1 MPILEAKAETI
12 GCINL
17 PISAAS
23 FDLSP
28 LVNALAISRN
38 ASREETH
45 GADSPE
51 SVDTNSEAKIEKP
64 LNPIKI
70 NESTSL
76 TFNNLPG
83 AVRKVTKFLSPAG
96 STGLP
101 RPHRGGKTL
110 SRAAITLSG
119 NLTTSRPSVAPAS
132 AQLTP

>member
-23 FDLSP
+23 FDLST

-45 GADSPE
+45 GAVAPE
-51 SVDTNSEAKIEKP
+51 SVDTNSGAKIEKP

-70 NESTSL
+70 NESTSSTL
-76 TFNNLPG
+76 NSFTG

-101 RPHRGGKTL
+101 RLHRGGKTL
-110 SRAAITLSG
+110 SSAAMTLSG
-119 NLTTSRPSVAPAS
+119 NLTTLRPSSAQAS
-132 AQLTP
+132 AQITP